1 MHYLHGDVFSMAS
14 DNFRDVADIVLC
26 TCVTGRLEGTQVG
39 AMVYMF
45 YLMFVQTAID
55 SAISMN
61 DPAVLV
67 DVVNILNLKT

>member
-1 MHYLHGDVFSMAS
+1 MFICDS
-14 DNFRDVADIVLC
+14 
-26 TCVTGRLEGTQVG
+26 GRLEGTEVG